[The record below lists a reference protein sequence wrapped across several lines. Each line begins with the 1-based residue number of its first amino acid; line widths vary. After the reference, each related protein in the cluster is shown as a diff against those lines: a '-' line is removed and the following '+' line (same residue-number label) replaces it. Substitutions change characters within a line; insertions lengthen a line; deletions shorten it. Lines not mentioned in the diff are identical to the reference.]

1 MVVLSSEKFSMDA
14 DKTIPGRARL
24 FGVQIACTNKYG
36 PGGSIAVEFASALE
50 YRVIEFR
57 NGSDTADILFKFA
70 IPVGIYGIGATPY
83 PFMFGNMS
91 ILFTD
96 GIFVPKLEGDGADDP
111 DPAKTS
117 LVVFYEVG

>member
-14 DKTIPGRARL
+14 DKTISGRARL
-24 FGVQIACTNKYG
+24 FGVQIACTNR
-36 PGGSIAVEFASALE
+36 SNSSVDFSSALE

-70 IPVGIYGIGATPY
+70 IPVGVGGYGIGNTPY

>member
-14 DKTIPGRARL
+14 NKTISGRARL
-24 FGVQIACTNKYG
+24 FGVQIACTNR
-36 PGGSIAVEFASALE
+36 SNSSVDFTSTLE
-50 YRVIEFR
+50 DRVIEFR
-57 NGSDTADILFKFA
+57 NGSDTADILFQFA
-70 IPVGIYGIGATPY
+70 IPVGSDGYGIGVNPY